1 MAKSPLSS
9 GKVVV
14 IFVSWWA
21 IWAVLQTSLLMS
33 YGLGTGTALSD
44 ATVSNTLI
52 ALCCVFISN
61 GMQYYMP
68 KKERYWYILFVSL
81 GLAALCTVVSKA
93 ILVPLLHSGSAVS
106 PALPAHTTGA
116 GAPTAHLTAA
126 GDLVDYAVFFSR
138 SWVVRADFAFLQIGC
153 MCVLSVL
160 WYSSEEEQENRQ
172 RRNDAE
178 RLAKEAELFKLRQQ
192 LAPHFL
198 FNSLN
203 SISALIGSRPEQ
215 ARKMIQQ
222 LSDFLR
228 GNLRKEDQ
236 QWVPLSEELQ
246 YLELYLEIEKVRFGH
261 RLSTELDYAPECL
274 EYRLPSM
281 LLQPIVENAIKFGL
295 YDTTESVTISI
306 RARLDNNYIRIE
318 VINPFDPE
326 TSRPKKGTGFGLTS
340 IQRRLY
346 LLFARPDL
354 LETRVEDNLFFTTV
368 RIPAT
373 WPAANPTTQT
383 V

>member
-9 GKVVV
+9 GKVLLV
-14 IFVSWWA
+14 FVSWWA
-21 IWAVLQTSLLMS
+21 IWSLLQTSLLTS
-33 YGLGTGTALSD
+33 YGLGTAVALSD
-44 ATVSNTLI
+44 ASLSNTI
-52 ALCCVFISN
+52 TALCCVFISN
-61 GMQYYMP
+61 GMQYYLP
-68 KKERYWYILFVSL
+68 KKERYWYILFISL
-81 GLAALCTVVSKA
+81 GLAALCTAFCKA
-93 ILVPLLHSGSAVS
+93 VLVPLLHSS
-106 PALPAHTTGA
+106 
-116 GAPTAHLTAA
+116 
-126 GDLVDYAVFFSR
+126 GDPVDYANFFSR
-138 SWVVRADFAFLQIGC
+138 SWAVRMDFAFLQIGC
-153 MCVLSVL
+153 MCILSVL
-160 WYSSEEEQENRQ
+160 WYSAEEEQENRQ

-236 QWVPLSEELQ
+236 QWVPLTEELQ

-306 RARLDNNYIRIE
+306 RARLENNYIRIE

-354 LETRVEDNLFFTTV
+354 LETRVEENLFITTV
-368 RIPAT
+368 RIPANLPNT
-373 WPAANPTTQT
+373 SQIP
-383 V
+383 